1 MTETEHTAAA
11 MDVCETDDREAAIP
25 EFLEWLKQHGVKHPK
40 IGFLRQGANNLS
52 LLATDDIH
60 VCFHSIH
67 TQTQTRCSFS
77 KTNNK
82 QISLNSH
89 ETEWR

>member
-1 MTETEHTAAA
+1 MTEAETEHTAAA

-60 VCFHSIH
+60 VCATTHLSHTAHTHTTGHSFHPCI
-67 TQTQTRCSFS
+67 RV
-77 KTNNK
+77 
-82 QISLNSH
+82 
-89 ETEWR
+89 ETM